1 MAIRN
6 FLLSWV
12 TRCLVFRGTHKPS
25 TELVL
30 AFRCHLPF
38 LLPSECDCGPASG
51 RNGSL
56 GNSTELQVVSGQL
69 LKRQRPVQLCTTHSS
84 APSALTTLLPVEK
97 RCFKMPSSTLR
108 ICQDH
113 TATASLLRRPY
124 AFFHS
129 CHHYPSPFLV
139 MFALLWCTFYTPSS

>member
-6 FLLSWV
+6 FLLSRV
-12 TRCLVFRGTHKPS
+12 TRCLVFRGTHKP
-25 TELVL
+25 TTWLVL

-38 LLPSECDCGPASG
+38 LLPSECDCGPASD
-51 RNGSL
+51 RNGPWETPQSCRWRVGSYSNGRGL
-56 GNSTELQVVSGQL
+56 YSSG
-69 LKRQRPVQLCTTHSS
+69 TAHSS
-84 APSALTTLLPVEK
+84 APSALTALRPVEK
-97 RCFKMPSSTLR
+97 CCFKMPSSTLR

-113 TATASLLRRPY
+113 TPASLLSWPC
-124 AFFHS
+124 AFSHS